1 MPDFVRKRNR
11 LRSYDYASNN
21 MYFITICTLDKACI
35 LCDPQDFLLTET
47 GQTVMEAVESI
58 PRLYEGISLMH
69 YVIMPNHVHM
79 LLLLNRSNT
88 SVSTVVNQMK
98 RHISLQTGRPVWQ
111 KSFFDHIVRN
121 EADYLRIW
129 EYIGENPKKWSI
141 DRYNPDYETKTPPET
156 VSQ

>member
-1 MPDFVRKRNR
+1 
-11 LRSYDYASNN
+11 
-21 MYFITICTLDKACI
+21 
-35 LCDPQDFLLTET
+35 
-47 GQTVMEAVESI
+47 MEAVESI

-98 RHISLQTGRPVWQ
+98 RHISLQTGRPIWQ
-111 KSFFDHIVRN
+111 KSFFDHVVRN

-129 EYIGENPKKWSI
+129 EYIDENPKKWSI